1 MSQSNPKVTI
11 KDKAASRDIT
21 MKNGQQRKVWYQPVV
36 VDCEQFRVTVDMDID
51 DEKSAHPIGA
61 RYEWDVVADLVPG
74 AFASIDLAR
83 RMTLIPLSEAKPAP
97 KAA

>member
-11 KDKAASRDIT
+11 KDKAASRDIP
-21 MKNGQQRKVWYQPVV
+21 MKNGQLRKVWYQPVT
-36 VDCEQFRVTVDMDID
+36 VDCEQFRVTVEMDID

-61 RYEWDVVADLVPG
+61 KFEWDVIADLVPG

-83 RMTLIPLSEAKPAP
+83 RMTLISSSESKPAR
-97 KAA
+97 AVG